1 MNSAIRITAV
11 GIDSEW
17 QNGGRSTGASTAC
30 PKPIWW
36 LHDGEILFKQIAR
49 SNPWSLTRQAAAVAM
64 KRRFLPRLNA
74 FSAARPRPHLA
85 LSPSRPYNPWMITP
99 KDFDRLVPAGDT
111 HERDVCR
118 TCGFVNYQNPRIVVG
133 SVVRHEG
140 KVLLCRRA
148 IEPRR
153 GFWTVPAG
161 YLELNETP
169 EDGARREAREEALA
183 YLKLGELLAI
193 YSVPHLSQVQL
204 IWRAELIDPGAG
216 KALFGVGEESLEVA
230 LFDWDKLPMEEI
242 AFPTVHWM
250 LGHEREVQTNGYGGP
265 FKNPDQG

>member
-1 MNSAIRITAV
+1 
-11 GIDSEW
+11 
-17 QNGGRSTGASTAC
+17 
-30 PKPIWW
+30 
-36 LHDGEILFKQIAR
+36 
-49 SNPWSLTRQAAAVAM
+49 
-64 KRRFLPRLNA
+64 
-74 FSAARPRPHLA
+74 
-85 LSPSRPYNPWMITP
+85 MITP

-183 YLKLGELLAI
+183 YLKLGELLAHG
-193 YSVPHLSQVQL
+193 YRVPAPEPGAVDC
-204 IWRAELIDPGAG
+204 WRAQTHLDLRGAG
-216 KALFGVGEESLEVA
+216 QKAVS
-230 LFDWDKLPMEEI
+230 
-242 AFPTVHWM
+242 
-250 LGHEREVQTNGYGGP
+250 RR
-265 FKNPDQG
+265 